1 MCAGIGWWAA
11 NGVSGASGQSNQ
23 LAGRPDP
30 SLLQLLTSGHRLQ
43 EDGPSEQTP
52 WESCLIPVTF
62 VINPVDKPQRGSVI
76 NSFKHHWPYP
86 SHPSVLDLSKPF
98 RDYQCQYLPFSGV
111 KFVHQPPSTHPAMD
125 TYILPISQVKKLW
138 LRETKQSVKLYHVEQ
153 ASPSLSSILHP
164 AWHQGCQA
172 TPHSPQGTCQ
182 EYQVHSPSPAG
193 TQRDLKLMAQ
203 IPSPSNPTWGVR
215 ELTGC

>member
-1 MCAGIGWWAA
+1 MCAGIRWWAA

-23 LAGRPDP
+23 VAGRPDP
-30 SLLQLLTSGHRLQ
+30 SLLQLLTRGHRLQ

-62 VINPVDKPQRGSVI
+62 VIFPVDKPQRAASSIPSSATGPTPPTHQFLTCPSLSGII
-76 NSFKHHWPYP
+76 NAK
-86 SHPSVLDLSKPF
+86 
-98 RDYQCQYLPFSGV
+98 YLPFSGV

-125 TYILPISQVKKLW
+125 TYILSISQVKKLR
-138 LRETKQSVKLYHVEQ
+138 LRETKQSVKLYRVEQ

-182 EYQVHSPSPAG
+182 EYQAHSPSPTG
-193 TQRDLKLMAQ
+193 TQRGLKLMAQ
-203 IPSPSNPTWGVR
+203 IPSPPNPTWGVR